1 MHIFIKEW
9 NVWFAKW
16 SPLNKYL
23 KNNKVV
29 DTKTATT
36 EINEVIKTKNEV
48 EVEKIEF
55 VEVKKI
61 EFEVKNEVEVKDE
74 VVNELE
80 KKIDM

>member
-1 MHIFIKEW
+1 
-9 NVWFAKW
+9 
-16 SPLNKYL
+16 L